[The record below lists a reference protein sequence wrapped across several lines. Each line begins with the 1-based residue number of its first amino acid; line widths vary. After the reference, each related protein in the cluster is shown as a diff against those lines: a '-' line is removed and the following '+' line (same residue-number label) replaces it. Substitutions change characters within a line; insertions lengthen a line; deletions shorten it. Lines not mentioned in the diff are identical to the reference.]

1 MLIKRIILLFLVLT
15 LVCTGCSV
23 TKRKIAITKR
33 PPLYEQTVLDTT
45 AHPVSGLEPA
55 KELLKQGIGFL
66 KNQDTDKAEWNFEEA
81 IKIDPK
87 YGPAYYWLARARY
100 RLNQTQSSFELLNK
114 AEKLLQSSPDWLE
127 RVDQFRRFL
136 LDKTAAPL
144 Q

>member
-1 MLIKRIILLFLVLT
+1 M
-15 LVCTGCSV
+15 
-23 TKRKIAITKR
+23 
-33 PPLYEQTVLDTT
+33 
-45 AHPVSGLEPA
+45 SGLEPA